1 MVRNS
6 SSITISSPSREFEL
20 AGSRRRNVE
29 EQPSISNSVEK
40 SSRPV
45 LLLDNQL
52 TVHWEA
58 VPGVTSYL
66 VQLQIVGE
74 KDSLVVWEQV
84 SEETKA
90 VYSGDP
96 LEPGVEYE
104 LVVKPHDNQFSD
116 SDTAAHLNVPRGAQ
130 GLETSFNS
138 RRKPPAPGL
147 LNSRHAP
154 SEEAPEAA
162 LSRLRFMRL
171 DEDVAQRV
179 QEAEETLVKLDLPE
193 ASTALNQLYESLF
206 VAASLSPADRAF
218 CAKLYQIEP
227 AWCCNYYRCFAYPPC
242 RIGGR

>member
-20 AGSRRRNVE
+20 AGSSRQNVE
-29 EQPSISNSVEK
+29 DQPSISNSVEK

-66 VQLQIVGE
+66 VQLQIVGG
-74 KDSLVVWEQV
+74 KDSLVIWEQV
-84 SEETKA
+84 SEGTKA

-96 LEPGVEYE
+96 LKPGVEYE

-116 SDTAAHLNVPRGAQ
+116 SDAATRLNFR
-130 GLETSFNS
+130 
-138 RRKPPAPGL
+138 L
-147 LNSRHAP
+147 L
-154 SEEAPEAA
+154 
-162 LSRLRFMRL
+162 
-171 DEDVAQRV
+171 DKDVAQRV
-179 QEAEETLVKLDLPE
+179 QEAEETIAKLDLPE
-193 ASTALNQLYESLF
+193 ASTALNQLYKSLF
-206 VAASLSPADRAF
+206 IEASLSPADQAF

-227 AWCCNYYRCFAYPPC
+227 AWCCNYRRCFAYPPC
-242 RIGGR
+242 RVRP